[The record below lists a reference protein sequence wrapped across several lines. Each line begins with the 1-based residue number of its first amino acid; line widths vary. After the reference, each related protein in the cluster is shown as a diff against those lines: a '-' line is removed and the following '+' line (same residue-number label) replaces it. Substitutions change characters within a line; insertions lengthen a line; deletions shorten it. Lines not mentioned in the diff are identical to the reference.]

1 MSTTSHDLARE
12 WLEYFGVPLA
22 QELDLGTLCA
32 IKKWIDEGRAPPPH
46 TNSPDNPAT
55 APRIKEKHHEQR
67 HRHVFAGA

>member
-32 IKKWIDEGRAPPPH
+32 IKKWIDEGRAPPLH
-46 TNSPDNPAT
+46 TNPQTTRRPLH
-55 APRIKEKHHEQR
+55 RIKEKHHEQ
-67 HRHVFAGA
+67 